1 LKYDDDNE
9 NIQFDQFIEIMN
21 CEMSESEIENENES
35 EIIDEFG
42 VFDKDGD
49 GKITAAELTHIMKNL
64 GEPLTQEEV
73 DEMIAQADT
82 NKDGI
87 IDYAEFV
94 HLLNC

>member
-1 LKYDDDNE
+1 
-9 NIQFDQFIEIMN
+9 
-21 CEMSESEIENENES
+21 
-35 EIIDEFG
+35 
-42 VFDKDGD
+42 
-49 GKITAAELTHIMKNL
+49 MKNL

-94 HLLNC
+94 HLMLSS